1 MNDVAVVI
9 AAYENQSSLM
19 YALRSLARQR
29 SSIDHLVV
37 VDDGSCTPLNLGLAP
52 QWFPRSTALQIIRQ
66 DSNRGPAYARN
77 EGVRA
82 TTCKYISFLDHDD
95 LAHPLKIERQL
106 QSLQAGAD
114 IVVPLAQS
122 FSQLSENLTP
132 LTFGD
137 AYAMPIG
144 LMMRRVAFE
153 RLGGF
158 KGVFGG
164 DDMELVM
171 NAKLNGMVIDFLEET
186 LLYRRVGESNLSLRI
201 DRRLTMLRAA
211 SAALKLLGKSQVY
224 NDAG

>member
-1 MNDVAVVI
+1 VNGIAVII
-9 AAYENQSSLM
+9 AAYEKQSSLM

-29 SSIDHLVV
+29 TSIDHVVV
-37 VDDGSCTPLNLGLAP
+37 VDDGSRIPLNLGLAP
-52 QWFPRSTALQIIRQ
+52 QWFPRSTLLQVVREEINQ
-66 DSNRGPAYARN
+66 GPAHARN
-77 EGVRA
+77 KGVRT

-95 LAHPLKIERQL
+95 LAHPLKIARQL
-106 QSLQAGAD
+106 QTLKRGAD

-137 AYAMPIG
+137 PYAMPIG

-158 KGVFGG
+158 KDVFGG

-171 NAKLNGMVIDFLEET
+171 SAKLSGLRIEYSNEV
-186 LLYRRVGESNLSLRI
+186 LLYRHVGETNLSLKI

-211 SAALKLLGKSQVY
+211 SAAVKHSVTS
-224 NDAG
+224 